1 MEQAKFMQEQT
12 RRHFLHAMGS
22 LTAGISSYPLFNASL
37 FTELEHTLAPYGTY
51 SPEEIA
57 QNEDYWYHIQKA
69 FNQSPLFINLENG
82 YMSPQPVEVMQAQL
96 ANIQMINERTAF
108 YMRRSA
114 WNEVKG
120 VHQQIADLAG
130 CSTKEIIITRNTT
143 EALDTVIAGIDFE
156 PGDEAIMCHLDYSSM
171 LQAFDQQSRRLGLIN
186 TYIEIPLHPESD
198 HDIVSRYEHAITPNT
213 KIILVT
219 HLNNIT
225 GQVLPVRKICDMAH
239 AHGVEVICD
248 GAHSFA
254 HIDFDI
260 PELGC
265 DYFGASLHK
274 WLCCPMGAGVLY
286 VKQDKIKKVWPLFG
300 DSNFPEDDIRKF
312 TRIGIHPISTNLTI
326 ANAIRFHTM
335 IGGERKEA
343 RLKYLKA
350 YWTEKVRDLPGLI
363 VHTPWEMERSSA
375 LALISIEGIGTDD
388 LVKQLFDRYRIF
400 TVARHNPVVEGVR
413 ITPHLF
419 TRIEELDL
427 LVDALTELSST

>member
-1 MEQAKFMQEQT
+1 MKEQS
-12 RRHFLHAMGS
+12 RRHFLHAVGS
-22 LTAGISSYPLFNASL
+22 LTAGVSAFPFFHQAWFSD
-37 FTELEHTLAPYGTY
+37 LEKKLAHFSGH
-51 SPEEIA
+51 SPEELA
-57 QNEDYWYHIQKA
+57 TDEEYWYHIQKA

-82 YMSPQPVEVMQAQL
+82 YMSPQPVEVLQAQL

-114 WNEVKG
+114 WNEVNG
-120 VHQQIADLAG
+120 VHKQIADLAG
-130 CSTKEIIITRNTT
+130 CSTKEIVVTRNTT
-143 EALDTVIAGIDFE
+143 EALDTVIAGIDFK

-171 LQAFDQQSRRLGLIN
+171 LQAFDQQSRRLGLVN
-186 TYIEIPLHPESD
+186 KYIEIPLHPKSD
-198 HDIVSRYEHAITPNT
+198 DEIISRYENAITENT

-225 GQVLPVRKICDMAH
+225 GQVLPVRKIADMAH
-239 AHGVEVICD
+239 RHGVEVICD

-254 HIDFDI
+254 QIDFTI

-300 DSNFPEDDIRKF
+300 DTNFSEDDIRKF
-312 TRIGIHPISTNLTI
+312 THIGIHPVSTNLTI
-326 ANAIRFHTM
+326 ANAIRFHNM
-335 IGGERKEA
+335 IGGKRKEA
-343 RLKYLKA
+343 RLKYLKS
-350 YWTEKVRDLPGLI
+350 YWTEKIRDLPGVM

-375 LALISIEGIGTDD
+375 LALISIESIETDA
-388 LVKQLFDRYRIF
+388 LVKQLYDRYRIF

-427 LVDALTELSST
+427 LVEALTELSST